1 MTHPIALPGTRLPA
15 LLRLTGTSPL
25 RCRALAATPPT
36 AHSGASSGLF
46 RDAFLKTLFYFVAV
60 MLLAACS
67 STPKAPDWQLEAK
80 GSMERSVAAYL
91 EGNSRIDAA
100 ELARA
105 RSQLSRTGRADLLG
119 TAELLHCATRV
130 ASLVFEPCAGFE
142 SLRMDA
148 TPEQVAYANYLRG
161 QAQAADIALLPVP
174 QRALAAGGAGAP
186 GAADPL
192 SRLVAAGVLL
202 QTGQVTPAV
211 ITQAIETA
219 STQGWR
225 RPLLAWL
232 GVQAQRAEQAGDAEE
247 AARLKRRIALTQ
259 GLTQVQVQ
267 GLTQGTAPAPIL
279 TPRPAP

>member
-1 MTHPIALPGTRLPA
+1 MNAIM
-15 LLRLTGTSPL
+15 
-25 RCRALAATPPT
+25 
-36 AHSGASSGLF
+36 
-46 RDAFLKTLFYFVAV
+46 KTLIYFVLV
-60 MLLAACS
+60 FLLAACG

-91 EGNSRIDAA
+91 EGNARIDAA

-105 RSQLSRTGRADLLG
+105 RSQLSRTGRADLLA

-130 ASLVFEPCAGFE
+130 ASLVFEACTGFE
-142 SLRMDA
+142 SLRVDA

-161 QAQAADIALLPVP
+161 QARPQDMALLPAS
-174 QRALAAGGAGAP
+174 QRALATGGAGTP

-211 ITQAIETA
+211 ITQAIDTA
-219 STQGWR
+219 SSQGWR

-232 GVQAQRAEQAGDAEE
+232 GVQAQRAEQGGDIEE

-259 GLTQVQVQ
+259 GQV
-267 GLTQGTAPAPIL
+267 QGTAP
-279 TPRPAP
+279 TPTMTPKPAP

>member
-36 AHSGASSGLF
+36 AHSGASYGLLK
-46 RDAFLKTLFYFVAV
+46 DGLMKTLFLSVVAMWLV
-60 MLLAACS
+60 ACS
-67 STPKAPDWQLEAK
+67 STPPAPDWQLEAK
-80 GSMERSVAAYL
+80 GSMDRAVAAYL
-91 EGNSRIDAA
+91 EGNSRVEAA

-142 SLRMDA
+142 SLRGDA
-148 TPEQVAYANYLRG
+148 TPEQVAYASYLRG
-161 QAQAADIALLPVP
+161 QAQPQDMALLPAP
-174 QRALAAGGAGAP
+174 QRALAHSGGSGGAGMP

-211 ITQAIETA
+211 ITQAIDTA
-219 STQGWR
+219 SAQGWR

-232 GVQAQRAEQAGDAEE
+232 GVQAQRAEQGGDAEE
-247 AARLKRRIALTQ
+247 AARLRRRIALTQ
-259 GLTQVQVQ
+259 GPVQ
-267 GLTQGTAPAPIL
+267 GQVQGTAPAPVS
-279 TPRPAP
+279 TPKPAP

>member
-1 MTHPIALPGTRLPA
+1 MNVMIKC
-15 LLRLTGTSPL
+15 SI
-25 RCRALAATPPT
+25 T
-36 AHSGASSGLF
+36 AM
-46 RDAFLKTLFYFVAV
+46 AF
-60 MLLAACS
+60 LLAACG
-67 STPKAPDWQLEAK
+67 STPKPPDWQLEAK

-91 EGNSRIDAA
+91 EGNARIDAA

-142 SLRMDA
+142 SLRVDA
-148 TPEQVAYANYLRG
+148 TPEQIAYANYLRG
-161 QAQAADIALLPVP
+161 NAQPQDLALLPGP
-174 QRALAAGGAGAP
+174 QRALAASGATTP

-192 SRLVAAGVLL
+192 SRLVAAGVLF

-211 ITQAIETA
+211 ITQAINTA
-219 STQGWR
+219 SAQGWR

-232 GVQAQRAEQAGDAEE
+232 GVQAQRAERGGDMEE

-259 GLTQVQVQ
+259 G
-267 GLTQGTAPAPIL
+267 TAPAPVL
-279 TPRPAP
+279 APKPAP

>member
-36 AHSGASSGLF
+36 AHSGASFGL
-46 RDAFLKTLFYFVAV
+46 LKDSLMRTLFLSVAV
-60 MLLAACS
+60 VSLAACS
-67 STPKAPDWQLEAK
+67 STPKPPDWQLEAK

-91 EGNSRIDAA
+91 EGNARIDAA

-130 ASLVFEPCAGFE
+130 ASLVFEPCAGFD
-142 SLRMDA
+142 SLRVDA

-161 QAQAADIALLPVP
+161 QARPQDMAMLPAS
-174 QRALAAGGAGAP
+174 QRALATGGAGAP
-186 GAADPL
+186 GAADSL

-202 QTGQVTPAV
+202 QTGQVTPTV
-211 ITQAIETA
+211 ITQAIDTA
-219 STQGWR
+219 SAQGWR

-232 GVQAQRAEQAGDAEE
+232 GVQAQRAEQGGDVEE

-259 GLTQVQVQ
+259 GQV
-267 GLTQGTAPAPIL
+267 QGTAPAPVS
-279 TPRPAP
+279 TPKPAP

>member
-1 MTHPIALPGTRLPA
+1 MKTPIY
-15 LLRLTGTSPL
+15 
-25 RCRALAATPPT
+25 
-36 AHSGASSGLF
+36 F
-46 RDAFLKTLFYFVAV
+46 TLIF
-60 MLLAACS
+60 LLAACS

-105 RSQLSRTGRADLLG
+105 RSQLSRPGRADLLG
-119 TAELLHCATRV
+119 TAELLHCATHV

-142 SLRMDA
+142 TLRVDA

-161 QAQAADIALLPVP
+161 QALPADLALLPAA
-174 QRALAAGGAGAP
+174 QRALAAGGASAP

-232 GVQAQRAEQAGDAEE
+232 GVQAQRAERAGDAEE

-259 GLTQVQVQ
+259 GLTQGQVQ